1 MSDRYVLD
9 ASALLA
15 ALFAEPGAEAVDTV
29 LADSVISAVNFSEV
43 VAKLIERGVPNEEA
57 SASLAELDLTVV
69 PFDQRQAEIAG
80 RLRGATRAAGLSL
93 GDRSCLALAVS
104 LSARAVTTD
113 RAWAGIEVGI
123 AVDVLR

>member
-93 GDRSCLALAVS
+93 GDRSCLALAAS